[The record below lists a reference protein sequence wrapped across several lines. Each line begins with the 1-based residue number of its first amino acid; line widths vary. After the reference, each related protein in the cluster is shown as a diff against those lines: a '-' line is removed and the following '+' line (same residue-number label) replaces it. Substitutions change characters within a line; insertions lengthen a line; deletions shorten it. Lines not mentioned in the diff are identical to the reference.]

1 MRRDTRVCLGLLSPL
16 VLVGC
21 FGTQRTL
28 HIDSDPQGALLWLND
43 QEVGRTPVTV
53 PFTFYGTYDVRL
65 EAEGHEPLWTTQEA
79 SPPWWEHPPLDL
91 VGEAAGGEVR
101 LSWHFVLPEAK
112 PTDDEATDRLIDH
125 ARQMRANVE
134 TGP

>member
-1 MRRDTRVCLGLLSPL
+1 M
-16 VLVGC
+16 GC
-21 FGTQRTL
+21 VVVAASFLNGCQGTQRTL
-28 HIDSDPQGALLWLND
+28 QIDSEPSGALVWLND
-43 QEVGRTPVTV
+43 REVGRTPLAV

-91 VGEAAGGEVR
+91 IGEALDGEVE

-112 PTDDEATDRLIDH
+112 PTDDNATDRLIDH
-125 ARQMRANVE
+125 AKQLRA
-134 TGP
+134 TLDAAP

>member
-1 MRRDTRVCLGLLSPL
+1 M
-16 VLVGC
+16 GC
-21 FGTQRTL
+21 VVVAASFLNGCQGTQRTL
-28 HIDSDPQGALLWLND
+28 QIDSEPSGALVWLND
-43 QEVGRTPVTV
+43 REVGRTPVSV

-91 VGEAAGGEVR
+91 IGEALDGEVE

-112 PTDDEATDRLIDH
+112 PTDDNATDRLIDH
-125 ARQMRANVE
+125 AKQLRA
-134 TGP
+134 TLDAAP